1 MPSVFNRIYDRFSMG
16 NASPSITPRV
26 SQYSALSRELA
37 SRNKQLDKYSAQA
50 KNYNSQIKN
59 YQKAVDRY
67 NQQVAE
73 YNKGPRNDP
82 FTRKP
87 PEELPFTEQDVKKF
101 QAKYDKYHTQAK
113 RYAEDAARRHKV
125 RQQGAST
132 AMNMFMGDTGPGGG
146 LGGFAFQP
154 TMFADGGM
162 VQPTMGMN
170 PMMQNAMMYPQQQ
183 MQNPVTTQGIA
194 PLFNF
199 QLIGQPS

>member
-1 MPSVFNRIYDRFSMG
+1 MPSVFNRIYDRFERS

-26 SQYSALSRELA
+26 RQYSALRRELA
-37 SRNKQLDKYSAQA
+37 KRNKRLDKYSEQA
-50 KNYNSQIKN
+50 KDYNSQI
-59 YQKAVDRY
+59 
-67 NQQVAE
+67 AE
-73 YNKGPRNDP
+73 WNKGPRD
-82 FTRKP
+82 K
-87 PEELPFTEQDVKKF
+87 ELPFTEDDIKKF
-101 QAKYDKYHTQAK
+101 QAEYDKYHTQAQ
-113 RYAEDAARRHKV
+113 RYANDAARRHKA

-132 AMNMFMGDTGPGGG
+132 AMSMFMGDTGPGGG